1 MQIVSE
7 GIATGDADSPFRARI
22 SFGSRNKREVMHE
35 WTATTLRDAQEQADD
50 WLHEYS
56 ARLGLGD
63 DRLRSMTVMQDR
75 WERMKSIVGC
85 PDLPEPGEK
94 YCDAIVD
101 QADDAGELQG
111 APTILRRTPR
121 SARYP
126 SASRIARTVEHVRKA
141 GLQASGVRVWPD
153 GSIAVFDVR
162 YDPLSAPGSSD
173 DNVSPHRSPPNEI
186 ASD

>member
-7 GIATGDADSPFRARI
+7 GIATGNAGSPFRARI
-22 SFGSRNKREVMHE
+22 SFGTRNKREVMHE
-35 WTATTLRDAQEQADD
+35 WTAATLRDAQEQADD

-63 DRLRSMTVMQDR
+63 DQLRSMKVMQDR

-94 YCDAIVD
+94 YCDAIVNHT
-101 QADDAGELQG
+101 DDAGE
-111 APTILRRTPR
+111 APGVPTVVHRTQR
-121 SARYP
+121 SVRYP

-141 GLQASGVRVWPD
+141 GLHPSGVRVWPD
-153 GSIAVFDVR
+153 GSIAVFDAR
-162 YDPLSAPGSSD
+162 YAPLSAPGTSEDRPVLTNSLSNQIVFD
-173 DNVSPHRSPPNEI
+173 
-186 ASD
+186 